1 VDSRVRDDTIRREP
15 DDQTLSIRLLGEF
28 SVSHGER
35 QVEASSWRFHNA
47 RRLVQILALTPGHR
61 VHREQVTEWFWP
73 EAGARSASNNFHQI
87 VHHARRALKSIGV
100 DGHAL
105 RVEGGLLALSGP
117 EDRLWIDV
125 DAFEAA
131 ARAAMSNG
139 SVEAYRIAIELYAG
153 ELLPEERY
161 ADWAAPRREA
171 LNNTYLGL
179 LLRLGKVYEE
189 TGDFESA
196 EDAYGRLVGLDQVSE
211 AGHAGLMR
219 IFARTGRR
227 QQALTQFQRLD
238 EALKRELDVS
248 AGPELLDLRES
259 ISQGTYAH
267 NQPDPHPRTRTV
279 PGEAPFV
286 SRERELG
293 MLRSAIEHGFSG
305 TGGVLVL
312 SGEPGVGKTRTARE
326 VANYAGRSGSMVL
339 WGNCYQDEG
348 APPYWPWVQA
358 LRDATAGMDPVTM
371 LHLMGHGAADIRQ
384 ILPEIREHLPPQ
396 ENSPN
401 PGAEQARFQLFDSLT
416 RFFRQLAL
424 RCPLLIVLDDLHWSD
439 HSTLLL
445 LSYMAGETGRS
456 RIVIVG
462 TYRDTET
469 GSDHP
474 LTATLADLGRT
485 SALQRLPLG
494 GLSEADVLRLV
505 DMFAN
510 VENRDIDARLVFQRT
525 EGNPF
530 FVGEVLRMLQ
540 EDPTLS
546 IEDWANLV
554 PPGVRDVIGQR
565 LSRLS
570 DGCVLVLECASV
582 SGRHFNVNLLEQ
594 VAELDR
600 TLVLDALDEAM
611 QSGLIQVT
619 SSGDGSYQFSHAL
632 VQETVY
638 TSLPVSRRAT
648 LHRRMG
654 AALER
659 LHPAEIDNYLNEL
672 AHHYARAAVSGD
684 IAPAV
689 EYGLRAGDR
698 ALEQIAYSEAIDHY
712 RRTLAIV
719 EQSTPVA
726 YTDLLEV
733 LLRLGDAQNHIGL
746 RDDARKTFSRA
757 ANVSRELELP
767 TEFARAALGYTGLG
781 VFVGPPDNIPLLE
794 EAVAWLPAEDTVLRA
809 RVVARLAFETWG
821 SSTRDRR
828 RRLLQEAEGI
838 ARRVGDPSTLI
849 YVLITVCLG
858 SDTLDNLD
866 ARVAMTAEAR
876 DLVEESGEVLLAP
889 TVHAMGVYNGLETGD
904 MRLLDTE
911 IASFDVYAR
920 RQRQPQ
926 RQWLVLMFKAVR
938 AVTRGYFTE
947 AEQLTEGAR
956 ELSSSIM
963 PAEYHHARVL
973 NMEIA
978 IARERGRLNRELEEK
993 LEVSIQNDADKL
1005 YLRALLAWLRS
1016 ERRSGAGVESDIEEL
1031 IAETRRFDS
1040 LDADS
1045 LAAAALLSRTAHVT
1059 GHTSLARTLYEII
1072 EPYRRYNVVT
1082 RDKGRHWYGP
1092 ATFFTGCLAASL
1104 GCLDVAVQDLEA
1116 ALEVN
1121 QRMQARPCLARNQYE
1136 LARVLRR
1143 RGKPGDH
1150 EWSRQLLDA
1159 AREIAFDV
1167 GMPVLVEE
1175 INAEVCIR

>member
-1 VDSRVRDDTIRREP
+1 VDPRVRDDTIRLVP
-15 DDQTLSIRLLGEF
+15 DDRDLNIRLLGEF
-28 SVSHGER
+28 SVSHGGR

-61 VHREQVTEWFWP
+61 VHREQLTEWFWP
-73 EAGARSASNNFHQI
+73 DASDRSANNNFHQ
-87 VHHARRALKSIGV
+87 VLHHARRALKSIGV

-171 LNNTYLGL
+171 LYSTYLGL
-179 LLRLGKVYEE
+179 LLRLGEAHEE
-189 TGDFESA
+189 AGDFESA
-196 EDAYGRLVGLDQVSE
+196 EDSYGRLVALDQINE
-211 AGHAGLMR
+211 TGHAGLMR

-227 QQALTQFQRLD
+227 QQALSCFQRLD
-238 EALKRELDVS
+238 EALRRELDVAPS
-248 AGPELLDLRES
+248 SELLDLRDR
-259 ISQGTYAH
+259 IIQGTYAH
-267 NQPDPHPRTRTV
+267 NEPLVHSRTRAV
-279 PGEAPFV
+279 AGESAFV
-286 SRERELG
+286 SRERELD
-293 MLRSAIEHGFSG
+293 MLRSAVERGFSG
-305 TGGVLVL
+305 TGGVLML
-312 SGEPGVGKTRTARE
+312 SGEPGVGKTHTARE

-358 LRDATAGMDPVTM
+358 LRDATAGMEPATM
-371 LHLMGHGAADIRQ
+371 LHLMGHGAADISQ
-384 ILPEIREHLPPQ
+384 ILPEIREHVSPLEP
-396 ENSPN
+396 SPN
-401 PGAEQARFQLFDSLT
+401 PGAEQARFQLFDSVT

-424 RCPLLIVLDDLHWSD
+424 RSPLLIVLDDLHWSD
-439 HSTLLL
+439 RSTLLL
-445 LSYMAGETGRS
+445 LSFMAGEIGRC

-474 LTATLADLGRT
+474 LTATLADLSRT

-494 GLSEADVLRLV
+494 GLSESDVQRLV
-505 DMFAN
+505 DMFADG
-510 VENRDIDARLVFQRT
+510 EHRDVDASIVFQRT

-530 FVGEVLRMLQ
+530 FVGELLRMLQ
-540 EDPTLS
+540 EDATLS
-546 IEDWANLV
+546 IEEWANVV

-565 LSRLS
+565 LSRLPA
-570 DGCVLVLECASV
+570 GCVLVLECASV

-600 TLVLDALDEAM
+600 TRVLDALDEAV

-619 SSGDGSYQFSHAL
+619 SSGEGRYQFSHAL

-638 TSLPVSRRAT
+638 TSLSLSRQAG

-698 ALEQIAYSEAIDHY
+698 ALEQIAYSEAIDHF

-746 RDDARKTFSRA
+746 RDDARKTFGRA
-757 ANVSRELELP
+757 ANVSRELDLP
-767 TEFARAALGYTGLG
+767 TEFARAALGYTGLA

-794 EAVAWLPAEDTVLRA
+794 EAVAWLPVEDTVLRA
-809 RVVARLAFETWG
+809 RVVARLAYETWG
-821 SSTRDRR
+821 SSTRERR
-828 RRLLQEAEGI
+828 RLLLQEAEGI

-849 YVLITVCLG
+849 FVLITACLG
-858 SDTLDNLD
+858 FDTLDNLD
-866 ARVAMTAEAR
+866 ARVAKTSEVLN
-876 DLVEESGEVLLAP
+876 LVEESGEVLLAP

-904 MRLLDTE
+904 MRLLDQE
-911 IASFDVYAR
+911 IASFDVYAK

-926 RQWLVLMFKAVR
+926 RQWLAFMFKAVR
-938 AVTRGYFTE
+938 AVTRGFFSE
-947 AEQLTEGAR
+947 AEEYMDRAR
-956 ELSSSIM
+956 ELSSSIL
-963 PAEYHHARVL
+963 PAGYHDARVL
-973 NMEIA
+973 NMVIA
-978 IARERGRLNRELEEK
+978 IARERGRLNLEIEEQ
-993 LEVSIQNDADKL
+993 LETRVQNDTDNL
-1005 YLRALLAWLRS
+1005 YWRALLAWVRS
-1016 ERRSGAGVESDIEEL
+1016 ERRSRAGVESDIEEL
-1031 IAETRRFDS
+1031 IAETRRFNT

-1059 GHTSLARTLYEII
+1059 GHASLARTLHEII
-1072 EPYRRYNVVT
+1072 EPYRKYNVVT

-1104 GCLDVAVQDLEA
+1104 GCLDVSVQDLQS

-1136 LARVLRR
+1136 LARVLRL
-1143 RGKPGDH
+1143 RGEPGDH

-1175 INAEVCIR
+1175 ISAEVCIR